1 MINLEDFQKC
11 NIRIGTIESVN
22 KIPEADKLLK
32 FIIDFGGEKR
42 QVMSGIAEFITDLE
56 SLVGKQVPVLLN
68 LEPREFRGFESQGM
82 ILMADDT
89 DKPILLFPQH
99 KVNAGCIVR

>member
-42 QVMSGIAEFITDLE
+42 HDEWNCGVYYRSRIARWKASSGIF
-56 SLVGKQVPVLLN
+56 K
-68 LEPREFRGFESQGM
+68 FRTSRISGFESR
-82 ILMADDT
+82 
-89 DKPILLFPQH
+89 
-99 KVNAGCIVR
+99 V

>member
-42 QVMSGIAEFITDLE
+42 YDEWNCGVYYRSRIARWKASSGI
-56 SLVGKQVPVLLN
+56 LN
-68 LEPREFRGFESQGM
+68 LEPREFRGFESQG
-82 ILMADDT
+82 DT
-89 DKPILLFPQH
+89 YGRRH
-99 KVNAGCIVR
+99 R